1 MSARFQNIRNLLN
14 GLRTHLD
21 TTENSHGMALR
32 PRTKKATSALPPD
45 ASSDDDVIFV
55 RESKANIKQQIQ
67 ETNQPINEKHDPLHA
82 ESERRLYASQAPSLL
97 FKAPQMF
104 PENAQSSA
112 PKKRKVSE
120 PEVIVLETTP
130 SPAPKKRKQSSPGH
144 QSKSKTLKR
153 KPLPPPPKECII
165 CCEEYPV
172 GSFPESPHLPNGK
185 CKSSVC
191 RACFEQH
198 LENEVETKRWNAVG
212 CPECSQGLEEPEMRQ
227 LALQSTYEQWL
238 DKAAKSYNEATEDF
252 RSCPSATCNWGC
264 IFSTKAD
271 GNIFTCQ
278 LCSIR
283 YCVVCEVI
291 MHEDETC
298 EAYQKRRETQDTAE
312 EERRSETYLKK
323 ISKPCPKCGVN
334 IDKISGC
341 DHVTCSRSSCRH
353 EFCWDCFAPFGG
365 SAGISRRGN
374 AAHKRH
380 CKYHTLRLP

>member
-1 MSARFQNIRNLLN
+1 MSARLQNIMDLMN
-14 GLRTHLD
+14 GLKTHLD
-21 TTENSHGMALR
+21 TTVNSHGMALR
-32 PRTKKATSALPPD
+32 PRTKKTSSTLPTN

-55 RESKANIKQQIQ
+55 REAPVKQQMR
-67 ETNQPINEKHDPLHA
+67 EANNPMEKEHAPLHA
-82 ESERRLYASQAPSLL
+82 ESETGSYVSKAPTLL
-97 FKAPQMF
+97 FRAPQVL
-104 PENAQSSA
+104 PDNAKSST
-112 PKKRKVSE
+112 PKKRKVPE

-130 SPAPKKRKQSSPGH
+130 SPAPKKRKQSPSGR
-144 QSKSKTLKR
+144 QSKSKTIKR

-185 CKSSVC
+185 CHSNVC
-191 RACFEQH
+191 RTCFEQH
-198 LENEVETKRWNAVG
+198 LQNEVENKRWNEVG
-212 CPECSQGLEEPEMRQ
+212 CPECSQGLEEPEIRK

-264 IFSTKAD
+264 FFSTADD

-283 YCVVCEVI
+283 YCVVCEVL

-298 EAYQKRRETQDTAE
+298 EAYQKRRETQDTAK
-312 EERRSETYLKK
+312 EERRSEKFLRK

-334 IDKISGC
+334 LDKYEGC
-341 DHVTCSRSSCRH
+341 DHVTCSRLSCRH
-353 EFCWDCFAPFGG
+353 EFCWECFAPFRGG
-365 SAGISRRGN
+365 AGVFRRGN
-374 AAHKRH
+374 AAHEQSCR
-380 CKYHTLRLP
+380 YHSVRLH